1 MARAVMLAD
10 ASIRVNAEVLPPAVD
25 EVAKLAS
32 GAESWLSITERL
44 IEALPHV
51 RMGPVETDDR
61 QGLRLLSGTGAKG
74 VGGSGPS
81 PFVWMGWRRIHA
93 VR

>member
-1 MARAVMLAD
+1 V
-10 ASIRVNAEVLPPAVD
+10 V
-25 EVAKLAS
+25 KLAL

-51 RMGPVETDDR
+51 RMGPVETDDG

-74 VGGSGPS
+74 MGESGPS
-81 PFVWMGWRRIHA
+81 PFVLW
-93 VR
+93 VRVGMADGGLIGKTGNLSRGSAALTGMM